1 MSLFLWAQTLTFSS
15 AQELKSRVK
24 AESSPISVQTP
35 EKWEA
40 FNTDLADQ
48 NEILFLQ
55 TPEEAEHE
63 TTVSVSL
70 YRFTGK
76 FSDLVRKQNY
86 HLLVWEE
93 GPVLVNQALKLR
105 GVSGHKWMYREIS
118 ESGREQLYY
127 RLYLLLP
134 ESVGERRLLFLQG
147 VTNDVDSTRVLP
159 LFNNLARSLSWG
171 LTTEFSPSDSP
182 E

>member
-1 MSLFLWAQTLTFSS
+1 ML
-15 AQELKSRVK
+15 
-24 AESSPISVQTP
+24 TP

-40 FNTDLADQ
+40 FNTELADR
-48 NEILFLQ
+48 NEVLFLQ
-55 TPEEAEHE
+55 TPEGAEHE

-70 YRFTGK
+70 YPFHGK

-105 GVSGHKWMYREIS
+105 GVSGHKWMYREKS
-118 ESGREQLYY
+118 ESGREQLFY

-134 ESVGERRLLFLQG
+134 ESVGEKRLLFLQG

-159 LFNNLARSLSWG
+159 LFNDLARSLSWG
-171 LTTEFSPSDSP
+171 LSP
-182 E
+182 EFPPTESSD